1 MRRGVLIL
9 IGLAAACDPAVR
21 TDTRAGSP
29 PSGELRSRELES
41 CSRSADCAGELR
53 CFDGACRVARAP
65 LAAELQAAI
74 GDRALAAGKAHEAA
88 GAYGLAVA
96 EFEKEKVGPPADL
109 LCHLGRAM
117 AADLGDRGPQAARAL
132 HRCLLVAP
140 TGSEL
145 RRLALVDVAALIEL
159 GLDPAL
165 MARKEL
171 AADYPLKAPPT
182 PPAGS
187 LEVKVAVESRSR
199 AGSLKRFT
207 RILETRPE
215 VKTALAGCWTAYF
228 EATRKNEM
236 VVTVT
241 YRYGFDLDALEDLDH
256 TWIRAADQSPAGKPA
271 GGEPPADP
279 PLAEATRCA
288 RAALDPLASSEGRKM
303 GEQARWEAAVTLT
316 VAPGGR

>member
-1 MRRGVLIL
+1 MRRGVLVL
-9 IGLAAACDPAVR
+9 IGLTAACDPAVR
-21 TDTRAGSP
+21 TDTRGGSP
-29 PSGELRSRELES
+29 PSGELRSRELET
-41 CSRSADCAGELR
+41 CSRTADCAGELR
-53 CFDGACRVARAP
+53 CFEGACRVARAP
-65 LAAELQAAI
+65 LAAELQAGV

-88 GAYGLAVA
+88 GAYGLAVV

-109 LCHLGRAM
+109 LCNLGRAM
-117 AADLGDRGPQAARAL
+117 VADLGDRGPQAVRAL

-145 RRLALVDVAALIEL
+145 RRRALADVASLVDL

-171 AADYPLKAPPT
+171 AADYPLKAPPA
-182 PPAGS
+182 PPAGT
-187 LEVKVAVESRSR
+187 LEVKVAVQSRSR
-199 AGSLKRFT
+199 AGSLKKFT

-215 VKTALAGCWTAYF
+215 VNSALAGCWKAYWD
-228 EATRKNEM
+228 ATRKNEM

-241 YRYGFDLDALEDLDH
+241 YRYGFDLDALEELDH
-256 TWIRAADQSPAGKPA
+256 TWIRAAEA
-271 GGEPPADP
+271 EPPADP
-279 PLAEATRCA
+279 PLAEATRCT

-303 GEQARWEAAVTLT
+303 GDQSRWDAAVTLT